1 VFTGSHAGAIGVLV
15 RSASLQP
22 LSAFHLTPA
31 TLIHAPDSVPTRGN
45 VERLRL
51 CGPSSRPR
59 GNTKRH
65 GAISAREARQSCR
78 RRQNGGRTLPPGKLR
93 RSPASITAAACTR
106 KTAGSVQTRA
116 DVLTAC
122 NRPPLCRPRLQAFS
136 SQSGS
141 GTALAEGFLSQPRT
155 LDEWEQQVATALS
168 RKLEASMDSRLA
180 RISRR
185 NVLLRTELAR
195 RNGQPSPVPRLSPA
209 DRQQMQLL
217 RRRRS
222 FVVLVAEDRC
232 SGELLGS
239 ATVSLAQPEAAL
251 PPPFPTSA
259 PRRVYVSNIAV
270 LQQYRRQGVA
280 SALLQQSERQARL
293 WRNDSL
299 WLHCEAANTAA
310 LKVCCVCACV
320 CACMHTACVCSSVL
334 SALLLPEL
342 PSIKERS
349 CMCVL
354 LAMLLSEC
362 LARRSPALRIL
373 FDPLCPQLYRSM
385 GYVEVARD
393 PPFSPGRR
401 LLMRK
406 DVPPCRSGG
415 LGSAQQHSQAGSGGS
430 ASSAIATNGGSSS
443 SSGGVDTPSQGGVY
457 DWTRL

>member
-1 VFTGSHAGAIGVLV
+1 MWSVCASAVPAAGPEATRSGTGRSV
-15 RSASLQP
+15 RVR
-22 LSAFHLTPA
+22 PA
-31 TLIHAPDSVPTRGN
+31 KVAAD
-45 VERLRL
+45 
-51 CGPSSRPR
+51 
-59 GNTKRH
+59 
-65 GAISAREARQSCR
+65 AR
-78 RRQNGGRTLPPGKLR
+78 T
-93 RSPASITAAACTR
+93 
-106 KTAGSVQTRA
+106 
-116 DVLTAC
+116 
-122 NRPPLCRPRLQAFS
+122 AFS
-136 SQSGS
+136 SQSGR

-195 RNGQPSPVPRLSPA
+195 RNGQPAPMPRLSPA

-310 LKVCCVCACV
+310 LK
-320 CACMHTACVCSSVL
+320 
-334 SALLLPEL
+334 
-342 PSIKERS
+342 
-349 CMCVL
+349 
-354 LAMLLSEC
+354 
-362 LARRSPALRIL
+362 
-373 FDPLCPQLYRSM
+373 LYRSM
-385 GYVEVARD
+385 GFVEVARD

-415 LGSAQQHSQAGSGGS
+415 LGSAQQHSQAGAGGS
-430 ASSAIATNGGSSS
+430 ASSGVATNGGSS

>member
-1 VFTGSHAGAIGVLV
+1 M
-15 RSASLQP
+15 
-22 LSAFHLTPA
+22 
-31 TLIHAPDSVPTRGN
+31 
-45 VERLRL
+45 
-51 CGPSSRPR
+51 
-59 GNTKRH
+59 
-65 GAISAREARQSCR
+65 
-78 RRQNGGRTLPPGKLR
+78 
-93 RSPASITAAACTR
+93 
-106 KTAGSVQTRA
+106 
-116 DVLTAC
+116 
-122 NRPPLCRPRLQAFS
+122 
-136 SQSGS
+136 
-141 GTALAEGFLSQPRT
+141 
-155 LDEWEQQVATALS
+155 ATALS

-334 SALLLPEL
+334 SA
-342 PSIKERS
+342 
-349 CMCVL
+349 C
-354 LAMLLSEC
+354 
-362 LARRSPALRIL
+362 
-373 FDPLCPQLYRSM
+373 FFQNFHPLKN
-385 GYVEVARD
+385 EVACA
-393 PPFSPGRR
+393 SY
-401 LLMRK
+401 
-406 DVPPCRSGG
+406 VPWYGQNALPDTV
-415 LGSAQQHSQAGSGGS
+415 QHS
-430 ASSAIATNGGSSS
+430 ASSSTLSSRS
-443 SSGGVDTPSQGGVY
+443 CIEAWGTWRLQGIRPSPRGAACSCAK
-457 DWTRL
+457 TCLPAALAA